1 MEKSEIGW
9 PQYILYLFVMIF
21 VFLASTA
28 FGQIEVKHFNAEW
41 NSTNNV
47 PWFMDLSDCKTKGY
61 VDVAKNT
68 DAQTKYKIA
77 VVPTIIIFKDGEEAI
92 RFQADLSFKM
102 VATREEVQEAIDE
115 LLMSDF

>member
-1 MEKSEIGW
+1 
-9 PQYILYLFVMIF
+9 MIF

-41 NSTNNV
+41 NKANDAG
-47 PWFMDLSDCKTKGY
+47 WYMDLKDCKTKGY

-77 VVPTIIIFKDGEEAI
+77 VVPTIIIFKDGEEAL